1 LVSFVSDS
9 EVLVMFVTVDGECA
23 ARKIFRGTQIG
34 INCEGRKKKINED
47 LKNSDNYIF
56 KRKLHW

>member
-1 LVSFVSDS
+1 
-9 EVLVMFVTVDGECA
+9 VLVTFVTVDGECA